1 MTRPA
6 PRIALV
12 TGASAG
18 IGLATAV
25 ALARRGLAL
34 RLVGRD
40 AAKLEA
46 ARAAVAAEGADVAT
60 FRADLSSLADV
71 RALAAAVLAR
81 DEPLHVLVNNA
92 GVWHPTFRR
101 SKDGFEDTFAVNH
114 LAHFLLTHLL
124 LPRMRQSPGDR
135 RIVHVSS
142 RLHVQAGATGSIRG
156 RIVHAANV
164 LGLRVVARGA
174 RFDFDALDRE
184 EGYEG
189 IEAYARSKLAQVIF
203 SAELARREREVT
215 SNAVH
220 PGSVATEVTRENRL
234 LFALQPLS
242 KLVLKTPAQGAETS
256 VHVATSPAL
265 QGVSGRYFARSREA
279 PAAPIA
285 DDPAIGARLWAL
297 SAERVG
303 LPV

>member
-164 LGLRVVARGA
+164 LGLRVVAR
-174 RFDFDALDRE
+174 RALRLRR
-184 EGYEG
+184 
-189 IEAYARSKLAQVIF
+189 ARSRGRLRGDRGLRAQQ
-203 SAELARREREVT
+203 ARAGDLLGRARAPRARGHFERGAPGLGRDRSDAREPPPLR
-215 SNAVH
+215 A
-220 PGSVATEVTRENRL
+220 PA
-234 LFALQPLS
+234 ALEARAQD
-242 KLVLKTPAQGAETS
+242 PAQGAETS